1 MNNLR
6 IIGIIVFTIL
16 VIIYGCESTRNAYLQ
31 DYKNEIVLSEAQQ
44 REYNYALTEATKQ
57 KVFGN
62 IQQAAALYNKCI
74 EVNPQSDVAYYQLAV
89 LYMRSGNNRE
99 AIDKTVKAIELNDK
113 NFWYY
118 IQLATLYQIVEKKD
132 SAIIVLERISDLWPE
147 NNTIKFDL
155 AFNYAARG
163 NNEKA
168 IRILDEI
175 EIENGISEKV
185 CLLKKQI
192 YVNNGE
198 IIKAIDEISKL
209 IKLAPDE
216 IKYLGILAE
225 LYGANNQDAEAMR
238 CYNKIFELE
247 PENGLAQLS
256 ISGYYR
262 AKGEFENYFIIQ
274 EKIINNEK
282 IVLEKK
288 LEVLVMMVSD
298 RELIINYKNDLEKL
312 FKEVIIRYS
321 EDTRVMTI
329 YGDYLVKAGRYEE
342 AKIQFEKVLEKNIS
356 NYFVWEQ
363 LIFLYS
369 NINDSE
375 EIYEKCNEALKLF
388 PDRPVLYLFKGNIEL
403 IKHDFINSI
412 KTLEKG
418 LNYSGNNN
426 DLKLQFYSFLAEA
439 YRNIEDDKKSDDCFE
454 KALEID
460 PENIILLN
468 NYSYYLSI
476 RSERLNEAE
485 KMSKIA
491 ITKEPNNQTYLDT
504 YAWILYKMGKY
515 KKALEY
521 IERTIQNGGTEDP
534 DILEHYGDILV
545 ELKEKTEAVKY
556 WKLAIKFG
564 GNEVNLNKK
573 IEENKF

>member
-1 MNNLR
+1 
-6 IIGIIVFTIL
+6 
-16 VIIYGCESTRNAYLQ
+16 
-31 DYKNEIVLSEAQQ
+31 
-44 REYNYALTEATKQ
+44 
-57 KVFGN
+57 
-62 IQQAAALYNKCI
+62 
-74 EVNPQSDVAYYQLAV
+74 
-89 LYMRSGNNRE
+89 
-99 AIDKTVKAIELNDK
+99 
-113 NFWYY
+113 
-118 IQLATLYQIVEKKD
+118 
-132 SAIIVLERISDLWPE
+132 
-147 NNTIKFDL
+147 
-155 AFNYAARG
+155 
-163 NNEKA
+163 
-168 IRILDEI
+168 
-175 EIENGISEKV
+175 
-185 CLLKKQI
+185 
-192 YVNNGE
+192 
-198 IIKAIDEISKL
+198 
-209 IKLAPDE
+209 
-216 IKYLGILAE
+216 
-225 LYGANNQDAEAMR
+225 
-238 CYNKIFELE
+238 
-247 PENGLAQLS
+247 
-256 ISGYYR
+256 
-262 AKGEFENYFIIQ
+262 
-274 EKIINNEK
+274 
-282 IVLEKK
+282 
-288 LEVLVMMVSD
+288 
-298 RELIINYKNDLEKL
+298 
-312 FKEVIIRYS
+312 
-321 EDTRVMTI
+321 MTI